1 MVQRGAAAG
10 KRRGRRPSLTHQ
22 GFRGAAKG
30 RLRYPFSLAAGRT
43 TSLSGDSAPYGRA
56 IPPRSPRGPC
66 KRRKGGKRRAAGG
79 RWRFLP
85 ADRRDIPHSP
95 RDSAPYG
102 RAIPSRSPR
111 GPGKRWKSGNRLCA
125 AGGRLR
131 FFAVRPLRKRA
142 FDGPAIKKA
151 PQLSLRRHF
160 LFLPFAVSE
169 GFEPPI
175 RSHVHLFSRQAP
187 STTRT
192 THQSYPGAK
201 IQKFRQKRKKVK
213 DAPGMGGNLPGEGEP
228 FHAGDYSGR
237 VVPGASLM

>member
-10 KRRGRRPSLTHQ
+10 KRRGRRSFLTHQ
-22 GFRGAAKG
+22 GIPRRG
-30 RLRYPFSLAAGRT
+30 LRPLALSPPAGRT
-43 TSLSGDSAPYGRA
+43 ALPGDSAPYGRA
-56 IPPRSPRGPC
+56 IPARSPRGPLQ
-66 KRRKGGKRRAAGG
+66 KEEGWKKARGRRPLA
-79 RWRFLP
+79 
-85 ADRRDIPHSP
+85 
-95 RDSAPYG
+95 
-102 RAIPSRSPR
+102 
-111 GPGKRWKSGNRLCA
+111 
-125 AGGRLR
+125 
-131 FFAVRPLRKRA
+131 FFAVRPLRKRT
-142 FDGPAIKKA
+142 FDGPSSKKA

-192 THQSYPGAK
+192 THQSYPDAK